1 MPRLSDTLLSHKAIN
16 NQLKP
21 ILQPDLWTSLVPF
34 SLSSHDNWPSSKA
47 PAQLL
52 VSS

>member
-1 MPRLSDTLLSHKAIN
+1 MPGLSDTLLSHKAIN
-16 NQLKP
+16 NQLQST
-21 ILQPDLWTSLVPF
+21 LEPDFWTSLVPF
-34 SLSSHDNWPSSKA
+34 SLNNHDNRPSSKP